1 MVNHPTLGARV
12 VIGAAMT
19 PAWMLAGIVA
29 QPLPQATIRVLDR
42 VTSRHVAL
50 CGPMLPDHPTRE
62 PLTHTHHPLQVVNG
76 NATARRA

>member
-1 MVNHPTLGARV
+1 
-12 VIGAAMT
+12 
-19 PAWMLAGIVA
+19 MLPGIVA
-29 QPLPQATIRVLDR
+29 QSLPQATIWVLDR

-50 CGPMLPDHPTRE
+50 CGPMLPDHPTGE